1 MQSTVAF
8 LSHRSSHK
16 DFVKKIVDVVKRD
29 NCIVDEFDFYP
40 TAKTADEII
49 RNLNISPIF
58 VLLISKDALDSN
70 WVRFEMSKAKQLYD
84 AGEIKAFMPFIIEE
98 DVKLEELPLWI
109 TRDWSLNVKTITSP
123 KIIGQ
128 FIIETQRKIR
138 CNENNAYGSLIN
150 LEFNL

>member
-109 TRDWSLNVKTITSP
+109 TRDWSL
-123 KIIGQ
+123 
-128 FIIETQRKIR
+128 
-138 CNENNAYGSLIN
+138 
-150 LEFNL
+150 